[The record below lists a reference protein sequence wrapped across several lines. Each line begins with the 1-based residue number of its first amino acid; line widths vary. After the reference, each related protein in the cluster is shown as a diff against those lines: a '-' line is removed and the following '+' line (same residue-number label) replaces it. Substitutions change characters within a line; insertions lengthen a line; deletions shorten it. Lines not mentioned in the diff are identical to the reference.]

1 MYIIIQVYSLLS
13 EYDAGL
19 GSHHS
24 LMFVSKNAYPSLY
37 TLSTGEVVHEFFVH
51 TKKNAY
57 PTPLPGQTCPV
68 PFLNTCTHRC
78 FSTVI
83 RWDFCLPPF
92 HEKWWTW

>member
-51 TKKNAY
+51 KKKKMLIPPPPSWPNVSSPVFEYVY
-57 PTPLPGQTCPV
+57 PQVFQYSNSLGLLFTP
-68 PFLNTCTHRC
+68 
-78 FSTVI
+78 FS
-83 RWDFCLPPF
+83 
-92 HEKWWTW
+92 